1 MGQLVETYLNETN
14 IIMPVPEALCFRV
27 VRPSVRPKPEI
38 PSFHLYMGP
47 LVHPINRDRFTACPS
62 VRPERFLGIC
72 WRTHGGNGLKLC
84 MLMYLHHLQR
94 WLDYGHNLLIFLILM
109 LFWLSE
115 TGQIWGFWSISGE
128 RMGVNVEGER
138 RHISDAL
145 RRVLSSF
152 TNIIICSQNTL
163 IFISRKWIWFYSNAL
178 SWMKNN
184 VFWFKFP
191 DGASPVRAWRRIGDK
206 LLPGPTTIDG

>member
-1 MGQLVETYLNETN
+1 MKRTS
-14 IIMPVPEALCFRV
+14 LCLCRRHYVFGLS
-27 VRPSVRPKPEI
+27 VRPSVRSLK
-38 PSFHLYMGP
+38 YP
-47 LVHPINRDRFTACPS
+47 LSTCTWVRWSIRSTVTVLWHVRPS

-94 WLDYGHNLLIFLILM
+94 WLDYGHNLLILM

-152 TNIIICSQNTL
+152 TNIIIYSQNTL
-163 IFISRKWIWFYSNAL
+163 IFLSRKWIWFYSNAL